1 MLKIP
6 FTDYDIFG
14 YLSSGFLLLMGIS
27 YAEYGT
33 LEQLHDSNILSW
45 VLLIIIAYIIGHILA
60 SMSKWIFELIIV
72 KKVLKPPYINL
83 LKKNS
88 VKKWKTIF
96 FPEYFV
102 ALPASIIKDITK
114 IADGH
119 SDKALYDYA
128 YSKAKSNKEIL
139 EQLGIFLR
147 LFGFCRNISFTLFI
161 LAIIFSAGRIFSYQ
175 FGGISLI
182 VISFLGS
189 IFMFMRYL
197 KFLRHHSSEL
207 FLSLLELSNEE
218 EGKNESFYTGSF
230 QIHLKKGNDK
240 NNN

>member
-1 MLKIP
+1 MSKIP
-6 FTDYDIFG
+6 FTVYDIFG
-14 YLSSGFLLLMGIS
+14 YLSSGFLLIMGIS
-27 YAEYGT
+27 YAKYGT
-33 LEQLHDSNILSW
+33 LEQPHDSNILSW
-45 VLLIIIAYIIGHILA
+45 VLLIIIVYIVGHILA

-72 KKVLKPPYINL
+72 NKALRPPYINL

-88 VKKWKTIF
+88 VKNWKKIF

-102 ALPASIIKDITK
+102 AFPARIIEDITM
-114 IADGH
+114 IADGRT
-119 SDKALYDYA
+119 DKALYDYA
-128 YSKAKSNKEIL
+128 YSKAKSNKEML
-139 EQLGIFLR
+139 ERIEIFLR
-147 LFGFCRNISFTLFI
+147 LLGFCRNISFTLFI
-161 LAIIFSAGRIFSYQ
+161 LGIIFFVGLIFSCL
-175 FGGISLI
+175 FGSILLI

-207 FLSLLELSNEE
+207 FLSVLELSNKEK
-218 EGKNESFYTGSF
+218 GKNDSFYIGSF

>member
-1 MLKIP
+1 MSKIP
-6 FTDYDIFG
+6 FTVYDIFG

-27 YAEYGT
+27 YAEHGT
-33 LEQLHDSNILSW
+33 FEHLHDSNILSW
-45 VLLIIIAYIIGHILA
+45 VLLIIIVYITGHILA
-60 SMSKWIFELIIV
+60 SMSKWILELIIV
-72 KKVLKPPYINL
+72 NEVLKPPYINL
-83 LKKNS
+83 FKKNS
-88 VKKWKTIF
+88 VKKCNKIF

-102 ALPASIIKDITK
+102 AFPARIIKDITK
-114 IADGH
+114 IADGRTE
-119 SDKALYDYA
+119 KALYDYA
-128 YSKAKSNKEIL
+128 YSKAKSNKEML

-175 FGGISLI
+175 FGSISLI

-189 IFMFMRYL
+189 IFMFIRYL

-218 EGKNESFYTGSF
+218 KGKNDSSYIGSF